1 MMKLDYIKSGN
12 DKIEIKSHNTD
23 EDSNYYTLLIGENG
37 VGKSKM
43 FEETIKMCL
52 DEKQIG
58 NSEFDKIIFS
68 SYTLFNRKRKY
79 SLGNSPKVYI
89 SNFNSENII
98 SKFSNLYVENVW
110 LSENSLF
117 NNTLGEI
124 YRILELENQVKVNL
138 SSITEI
144 GYNELLNKIKSNNEN
159 MILTNLVKRREILS
173 NFNIEKLINY
183 FKEKKYGFYENQ
195 INEML
200 TKNFIKNAQL
210 NKITEEEKRVYEII
224 LMLKSILIDAGYK
237 KRVVGDSDISTYF
250 SLEEIKEIYAK
261 YFNLKDSYIT
271 EIIEI
276 DFQIFTMLGLDF
288 ANNLLFTSKYET
300 SKTKQLD
307 DLSSGEFAMITRF
320 MELAGELES
329 NSLILVDEP
338 ETFLN
343 PKWINEFI
351 YLLKTLFKNM
361 DCHFIIASQSPF
373 IVSNLNKKDIIK
385 LKKERN
391 KVIYEYE
398 EEETFGLDYN
408 SIIKELFNMDLMDS
422 KLVNN
427 YFNKIKSEDNV
438 LESFRMLSDIADS
451 QEKIKLVREM
461 SNEENLKK
469 IKEEMSAIERKHL
482 N

>member
-58 NSEFDKIIFS
+58 NSEFERIIFS
-68 SYTLFNRKRKY
+68 SYTLFNRTRKY

-98 SKFSNLYVENVW
+98 SELSNLYVENVW
-110 LSENSLF
+110 LSENRLF

-124 YRILELENQVKVNL
+124 CRILELENQVRVNL

-144 GYNELLNKIKSNNEN
+144 GYNELLNKIKSHNEN
-159 MILTNLVKRREILS
+159 MRLTNLVKRRERLS

-183 FKEKKYGFYENQ
+183 FNEKKYGFDESQ
-195 INEML
+195 VNEML
-200 TKNFIKNAQL
+200 TKHFIKNAQL
-210 NKITEEEKRVYEII
+210 NTITEEKKRVYEII

-237 KRVVGDSDISTYF
+237 RGVVGDISTYF
-250 SLEEIKEIYAK
+250 SLEEIKEVYAK
-261 YFNLKDSYIT
+261 YFNLKDGYIT

-300 SKTKQLD
+300 SRTKQLD

-320 MELAGELES
+320 MELAGKLES
-329 NSLILVDEP
+329 NSLILIDEP
-338 ETFLN
+338 ETFLS
-343 PKWINEFI
+343 PKWTNEFI

-408 SIIKELFNMDLMDS
+408 SIIKGLFNMDLIDS

-427 YFNKIKSEDNV
+427 YFNKVKSEDNV
-438 LESFRMLSDIADS
+438 LKAFRMMSDIADS
-451 QEKIKLVREM
+451 QEKVKLMREM
-461 SNEENLKK
+461 SNENNLKK
-469 IKEEMSAIERKHL
+469 IKEEMSVIEREHL
-482 N
+482 NE